1 MFYEMMKKAKDIKK
15 VDNNVNFLDL
25 YNVPLSMFD
34 YENLPDTL
42 PKEFIEGYLISNG
55 HIGFKEINGNIYCC
69 GGSYSGE
76 IKGYL
81 PTRYIGVVVNVGQI
95 EGEIGKDVIVGWN
108 NATLTPDFDV
118 MRYSDILTEIDTS
131 ERLNVLF
138 ARYLRI
144 PKASDQKEKVAIEK
158 AIEDMSN
165 GKITAIAGSNI
176 QEIIN
181 GDTANKFLD
190 LADVRN
196 IDKLQYLNQY
206 RENVVKRFYSNY
218 GMPMRVTDKLAQ
230 QSEDEVHGNDTVSMI
245 MPMQKLYYRRK
256 MVDEL
261 NKKFN
266 LDITVGFSQLWK
278 NIYDGI
284 VNYELDEQ
292 NEKGV
297 IDDVTNDETGDN
309 PDSNPNN
316 PNTESV

>member
-15 VDNNVNFLDL
+15 ADNNVNFLDL

-297 IDDVTNDETGDN
+297 IDDVTNDETGDGT
-309 PDSNPNN
+309 
-316 PNTESV
+316 NTESDRLDNV

>member
-1 MFYEMMKKAKDIKK
+1 MFYELMKKAKDIKK
-15 VDNNVNFLDL
+15 ADNNVNFLDL
-25 YNVPLSMFD
+25 YNVPLSMFE
-34 YENLPDTL
+34 YKNLPDTL
-42 PKEFIEGYLISNG
+42 PQEFIEGYLISNG
-55 HIGFKEINGNIYCC
+55 HVGFKKIKDDVYCC
-69 GGSYSGE
+69 AGSYSGE

-81 PTRYIGVVVNVGQI
+81 PTRYIGVVVNVGSV
-95 EGEIGKDVIVGWN
+95 EGVIGEDVVVGWN

-144 PKASDQKEKVAIEK
+144 PKASDQKEKIAIEK
-158 AIEDMSN
+158 AIEDMQN
-165 GKITAIAGSNI
+165 GKVTAIQGTNI
-176 QEIIN
+176 QEIIE
-181 GDTANKFLD
+181 GDKSNKFLD

-261 NKKFN
+261 NTMFGLN
-266 LDITVGFSQLWK
+266 IEVGFTELWK
-278 NIYDGI
+278 NMYDGI
-284 VNYELDEQ
+284 VNYEIDEE
-292 NEKGV
+292 NERGV
-297 IDDVTNDETGDN
+297 IDDVTNDET
-309 PDSNPNN
+309 SNGVDTGTDGLND
-316 PNTESV
+316 V

>member
-1 MFYEMMKKAKDIKK
+1 MFYELMKKAKDIKK
-15 VDNNVNFLDL
+15 ADNNVNFLDL
-25 YNVPLSMFD
+25 YNVPLSMFE
-34 YENLPDTL
+34 YKNLPDTL
-42 PKEFIEGYLISNG
+42 PQEFIEGYLISNG
-55 HIGFKEINGNIYCC
+55 HVGYKKIKGDVYCC
-69 GGSYSGE
+69 AGSYSGE

-81 PTRYIGVVVNVGQI
+81 PTRYIGVVVNVGSV
-95 EGEIGKDVIVGWN
+95 EGVIGEDVVVGWN

-144 PKASDQKEKVAIEK
+144 PKASDQKEKIAIEK
-158 AIEDMSN
+158 AIEDMQN
-165 GKITAIAGSNI
+165 GKVTAIAGSNI

-190 LADVRN
+190 LADVKN

-261 NKKFN
+261 NTMFGLN
-266 LDITVGFSQLWK
+266 IEVGFTELWK
-278 NIYDGI
+278 NMYDGI
-284 VNYELDEQ
+284 VNYEIDEE

-297 IDDVTNDETGDN
+297 IDDVTNNETGNGVDTGTDGLN
-309 PDSNPNN
+309 D
-316 PNTESV
+316 V